1 MSGETRIKDGERVG
15 AGAGEVPARV
25 VSAPERQNA
34 IRSLQAA
41 VDDEDGHG
49 WTSVRV
55 AHLKVAL
62 DALRG
67 SLDAQENAG

>member
-1 MSGETRIKDGERVG
+1 MKSNGAESGEVG
-15 AGAGEVPARV
+15 AGRAPSRV
-25 VSAPERQNA
+25 VSEPERQNA

-41 VDDEDGHG
+41 VDDQDGHG

-55 AHLKVAL
+55 AHLVVAL

-67 SLDAQENAG
+67 APSPDTPEDAR